1 MQIKVVEKIL
11 AANDAIAA
19 ENRELLEKNGI
30 LAINIMGSPGAGKTS
45 LAEQTIIALRSRL
58 STAVI
63 EGDIAT
69 RYDAERLAAL
79 DIPVVHIATG
89 GECHLDAPMVKQALL
104 QLDLA
109 AADVVLIENVGNLVC
124 PAEYDLGQGKKVVV
138 SSVPEGHDKVEKYPL
153 MFRLADA
160 VVLNKVDTLDAFDF
174 DVQRF
179 EANLK
184 DLNPRAAFFAV
195 SCRTGQ
201 GIDAWTDWIRAQSP
215 LPRAGE
221 G

>member
-1 MQIKVVEKIL
+1 VQIKVVEKIL

-19 ENRELLEKNGI
+19 QNRQLLEQNGV

-45 LAEQTIIALRSRL
+45 VAERTITAPALGGL
-58 STAVI
+58 SVAVI

-104 QLDLA
+104 QLDLT

-160 VVLNKVDTLDAFDF
+160 VVLNKLDTIDAFDF
-174 DVQRF
+174 DAQRF

-184 DLNPRAAFFAV
+184 DLNPEAAFFAV

-201 GIDAWTDWIRAQSP
+201 GIEAWADWIRAQLARS
-215 LPRAGE
+215 
-221 G
+221 

>member
-19 ENRELLEKNGI
+19 QNRQLLEQNGV

-45 LAEQTIIALRSRL
+45 VAERTITAPALGGL
-58 STAVI
+58 SVAVI

-104 QLDLA
+104 QLDLT

-160 VVLNKVDTLDAFDF
+160 VVLNKLDTIDAFDF
-174 DVQRF
+174 DAQRF

-184 DLNPRAAFFAV
+184 DLNPEAAFFAV

-201 GIDAWTDWIRAQSP
+201 GIEAWADWIRAQLARS
-215 LPRAGE
+215 
-221 G
+221 